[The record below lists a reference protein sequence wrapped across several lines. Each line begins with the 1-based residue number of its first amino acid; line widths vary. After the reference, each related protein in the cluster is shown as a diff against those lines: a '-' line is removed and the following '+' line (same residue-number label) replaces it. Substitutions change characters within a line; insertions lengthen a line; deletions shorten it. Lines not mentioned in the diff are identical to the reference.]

1 MTYDTELG
9 TQQRDALAVALE
21 GAGWHSPA
29 ADIRDGVSPEIV
41 LSRLHRLSKEDDEDT
56 AEAEEIVGC
65 HIENA
70 RHRALEP
77 RPEHAWPAN
86 VLGGCDP

>member
-1 MTYDTELG
+1 MTYNTELD

-29 ADIRDGVSPEIV
+29 ADIRDGVSSEVV
-41 LSRLHRLSKEDDEDT
+41 LLRLHRLSREDDEDT
-56 AEAEEIVGC
+56 TEAEEIVGC

-70 RHRALEP
+70 RRRALEP
-77 RPEHAWPAN
+77 P
-86 VLGGCDP
+86 L